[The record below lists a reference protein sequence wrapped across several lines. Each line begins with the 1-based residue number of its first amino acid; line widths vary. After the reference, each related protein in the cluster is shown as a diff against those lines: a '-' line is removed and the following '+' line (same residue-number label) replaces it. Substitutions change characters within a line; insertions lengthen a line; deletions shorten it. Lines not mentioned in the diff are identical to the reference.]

1 MPVITVFSATY
12 CPVED
17 VARGVAERLGLK
29 RIEKKLIQETSRR
42 WHAAEEK
49 LLRAMHGPPPLL
61 GNFRRERSK
70 YCAYLTATFAEL
82 IQPDNILYHGFAT
95 HLLPRTIAHI
105 LRVLIVANQDYR
117 VEQAMKSEGI
127 TPKEALRKIRK
138 DDEERAQWT
147 EFLYEKPPY
156 SEDLYDIII
165 PMQTSTVEEAVDL
178 ICENAHKDAVR
189 TTPESLQVL
198 EDFLLA
204 AKVHIALIEKGHDE
218 LEVTAVDGTVTVG
231 INKSVAMLEHYME
244 KVREIAAA
252 VPGVKEVHAKV
263 GSKYRTPSIISSV
276 EFELPRKVLLVDDEK
291 EFVHTLSERLQ
302 TRDLEST
309 VVYNGEEALS
319 QIETDEPEVMVLD
332 LKMPGIDG
340 LQVLRRVKKEHPDV
354 EVIILT
360 GHGSKKEEALAKE
373 LGAFAYLNKPV
384 DIDVLAQTM
393 KEAYRKI
400 AEKKA
405 SRE

>member
-1 MPVITVFSATY
+1 MPVITVFSATF
-12 CPVED
+12 CRADD
-17 VARGVAERLGLK
+17 VAQGVADRLELK
-29 RIEKKLIQETSRR
+29 RIEKKLIRETARR
-42 WHAAEEK
+42 WHAAEDK

-61 GNFRRERSK
+61 GNFRRERTR
-70 YCAYLTATFAEL
+70 YTAYLTATFAEL
-82 IQPDNILYHGFAT
+82 IRTDNILYHGFAA

-117 VEQAMKSEGI
+117 VEQAIRSEGI
-127 TPKEALRKIRK
+127 SQKEALRKIRK
-138 DDEERAQWT
+138 DDEARAQWT
-147 EFLYEKPPY
+147 QFLYEKPPY
-156 SEDLYDIII
+156 SRDLYDIII
-165 PMQTSTVEEAVDL
+165 PMQTATVEEAVEL
-178 ICENAHKDAVR
+178 ICENARKDAVK
-189 TTPESLQVL
+189 TTPQSLQVL
-198 EDFLLA
+198 DDFQLA
-204 AKVHIALIEKGHDE
+204 ANVHIALIEKGHDE
-218 LEVTAVDGTVTVG
+218 LEVTAVDGVVTVG
-231 INKSVAMLEHYME
+231 VNKPVTMLESYLE
-244 KVREIAAA
+244 KVRNIAAA
-252 VPGVKEVHAKV
+252 VPGVKEARAKV
-263 GSKYRTPSIISSV
+263 GSKYRAPSIISKV
-276 EFELPRKVLLVDDEK
+276 EFELPQKVLLVDDEK

-302 TRDLEST
+302 TRNLEST

-400 AEKKA
+400 ARKKA
-405 SRE
+405 SK